1 MKVIGNLYQAMD
13 EFERKTRVQFKM
25 RTDND
30 RDYINIKPTTDI
42 GCSSI
47 QIGKLGGE
55 QSVYLSNK

>member
-1 MKVIGNLYQAMD
+1 MD
-13 EFERKTRVQFKM
+13 EFERKTRIQFKM

-30 RDYINIKPTTDI
+30 RDYINIKPTSDI
-42 GCSSI
+42 GCSSV